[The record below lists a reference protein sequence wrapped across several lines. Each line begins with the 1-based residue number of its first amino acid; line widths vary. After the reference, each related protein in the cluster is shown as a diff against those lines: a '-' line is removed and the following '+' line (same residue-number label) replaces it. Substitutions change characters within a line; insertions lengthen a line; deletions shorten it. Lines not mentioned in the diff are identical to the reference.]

1 MAQEI
6 KEENK
11 NEKLTIF
18 HVGKFSFTQDDNA
31 VLVHNNS
38 GKIPVYIR
46 HNVLK
51 NEDEAYLSARKQAIM
66 QSRS

>member
-1 MAQEI
+1 MAQKI

-11 NEKLTIF
+11 NEGLTIF
-18 HVGKFSFTQDDNA
+18 HVGKFSFTQDGNA

-38 GKIPVYIR
+38 GKIAVYIR
-46 HNVLK
+46 HNVFK
-51 NEDEAYLSARKQAIM
+51 SEDEAYSSARKQAIM